1 MTINANP
8 EYLINGDKDSC
19 LSPLDRGYAYGDGI
33 FRTLVVNNGRPQHWA
48 RHYAKLLHDCNV
60 LGIVCP
66 SASVL
71 QQDLKQLFADHSGMA
86 VAKIIVTRGEG
97 VRGYSM
103 PPLAQP
109 TRVVIKS
116 VFPELSPDYFEQGVR
131 LHQCQLRLGFQP
143 ALAGIKHL
151 NRLENVM
158 ARAEWSDNT
167 IADGL
172 LLDTEDN
179 VIECTMSNLFARY
192 GRTLRTPD
200 LTRCGVAGVTR
211 QQVLENASELGYQV
225 EITDISFNKLL
236 DADEVLICNSIFGV
250 WQVLEVGQQQWPQ
263 QALAA
268 QLRKL
273 LQE

>member
-1 MTINANP
+1 MTKNAKP
-8 EYLINGDKDSC
+8 EYLINGSKDGC
-19 LSPLDRGYAYGDGI
+19 LSPLDRGFAYGDGV
-33 FRTLVVNNGRPQHWA
+33 FRTLVVNNGRPQLWA
-48 RHYAKLLHDCNV
+48 LHYAKLLNDCNV

-71 QQDLKQLFADHSGMA
+71 QNDLEHLFADCPGMA

-97 VRGYSM
+97 ARGYSM

-109 TRVVIKS
+109 TRAVIKS
-116 VFPELSPDYFEQGVR
+116 AFPELSMDHFEHGVR
-131 LHQCQLRLGFQP
+131 LHQCQLRLSFQP

-158 ARAEWSDNT
+158 ARAEWSDST

-172 LLDTEDN
+172 LLDTKDN

-211 QQVLENASELGYQV
+211 QRVLEIAPGLGY
-225 EITDISFNKLL
+225 EIDVADIPFNKLL
-236 DADEVLICNSIFGV
+236 EADEVLICNSIFGV
-250 WQVLEVGQQQWPQ
+250 WQVLEVGRKQWLPH
-263 QALAA
+263 ALAA

>member
-1 MTINANP
+1 MTINAKP
-8 EYLINGDKDSC
+8 EYLINGDKDGC
-19 LSPLDRGYAYGDGI
+19 LSPLDRGYAYGDGV
-33 FRTLVVNNGRPQHWA
+33 FRTLVVNNGRPQHWTW
-48 RHYAKLLHDCNV
+48 HYARLLHDCNA

-66 SASVL
+66 STSLL
-71 QQDLKQLFADHSGMA
+71 QHDLEQLFADHSGVA

-103 PPLAQP
+103 PTLAQP

-116 VFPELSPDYFEQGVR
+116 AFPELSPDHFEHGVR
-131 LHQCQLRLGFQP
+131 LHLCQLRLGFQP

-158 ARAEWSDNT
+158 ARAEWSDNA

-172 LLDTEDN
+172 LLDIEDN
-179 VIECTMSNLFARY
+179 AIECTMSNLFARY
-192 GRTLRTPD
+192 SRTLRTPG

-211 QQVLENASELGYQV
+211 QRLLEIAPDLGYGV
-225 EITDISFNKLL
+225 EVSDIPFSKLL
-236 DADEVLICNSIFGV
+236 EADEVLICNSIFGV
-250 WQVLEVGQQQWPQ
+250 WQVLEVGQKKWPQ